1 MHQDNDTVGATH
13 PTDTTDTT
21 DRGTARM
28 SPARAG
34 LVVRAMSWWSRRTY
48 GDVLQPGLVMAHNR
62 KVLMTNIRTGR
73 SVEKWDALDA
83 EITDLATLAAAA
95 TVGCSW
101 CLDFGYW
108 VSHGHGVDRDKLE
121 AVTTWRTS
129 GAYTELERQVIAYA
143 EAMSRTPVEV
153 TDEMVAWLVRE
164 LGEPAVVEL
173 TAVVALESQRSRFN
187 LALGLESQ
195 GFRARCN
202 LRPAGV

>member
-1 MHQDNDTVGATH
+1 MYQDNEATGK
-13 PTDTTDTT
+13 TGTTGTT
-21 DRGTARM
+21 SGSTARI
-28 SPARAG
+28 SAARDG
-34 LVVRAMSWWSRRTY
+34 FLVRAMSWWSRRTY

-62 KVLMTNIRTGR
+62 KVLMTNVRHER

-83 EITDLATLAAAA
+83 ELTDLATLAAAA

-108 VSHGHGVDRDKLE
+108 VSRGHGVARDKLE

-129 GAYTELERQVIAYA
+129 SAYTELERQVIAYA

-153 TDEMVAWLVRE
+153 TDEMVGFLVRE

-187 LALGLESQ
+187 IALGLESQ
-195 GFRARCN
+195 GFKAQCD
-202 LRPAGV
+202 LRPAGG